1 MSDPKETQ
9 GFRADFLSILREE
22 TQGKTVHRRHF
33 LQTLALFGVSA
44 AAVQLAPS
52 ARAAGDKE
60 IVVVNWGGDAVKQ
73 YDDIWAQPFNKANPG
88 LKAILDGSGPT
99 SGKIKAMVESG
110 AVTWDA
116 CDRNLPASIELG
128 RQGLLEKVDWTV
140 VDPTKLR
147 PIHRTDWGVG
157 SYLYSFALTWDKTA
171 FKERAP
177 NTWADFW
184 NVKDF
189 PGKRTLRNNIEGQL
203 EAALLADGVPPEKVY
218 PIDLDRALA
227 KIKEIKANTIFWA
240 SGSESQ
246 TLFRNKEVTLGNIW
260 HTRAM
265 YLQKE
270 LGDTVQFT
278 FNQGILFAGAWIVPK
293 GNPAGKDVWKFIAS
307 TQDPQSQVNMLREGN
322 GPINPAADPLVPA
335 SLKSVNCGS
344 PENLAKQIAVN
355 AEWYASNYASSLAK
369 YMDVISS

>member
-1 MSDPKETQ
+1 MSEQTEMQDYR
-9 GFRADFLSILREE
+9 GDFIAILKEE
-22 TQGKTVHRRHF
+22 TQGRTVHRRRF

-44 AAVQLAPS
+44 SAVRFAAPANAQAS
-52 ARAAGDKE
+52 KE

-73 YDDIWAQPFNKANPG
+73 YDEIWAQPFNKANPG
-88 LKAILDGSGPT
+88 LKAIVDGTGPT
-99 SGKIKAMVESG
+99 SGKIKAMVDSG

-128 RQGLLEKVDWTV
+128 RQGLLEKVDWTI
-140 VDPTKLR
+140 VDKDKLR

-157 SYLYSFALTWDKTA
+157 SYLYSFALTWDKAALKGKTPA
-171 FKERAP
+171 
-177 NTWADFW
+177 NWADFW
-184 NVKDF
+184 NVKEF
-189 PGKRTLRNNIEGQL
+189 PGKRTLRNNIEGML

-227 KIKEIKANTIFWA
+227 KIKEIKPHTIFWT
-240 SGSESQ
+240 SGAESQ
-246 TLFRNKEVTLGNIW
+246 TLFRNKEVVLGNLW

-270 LGDTVQFT
+270 LGDAVQFS

-293 GNPAGKDVWKFIAS
+293 GNPAKTEVWRFIAS
-307 TQDPQSQVNMLREGN
+307 TQDPQSQVRMLQEGN

-335 SLKSVNCGS
+335 ALKSVNCGS
-344 PENLAKQIAVN
+344 PENLAKQIAVD
-355 AEWYASNYASSLAK
+355 AEWYAANYGAALAR
-369 YMDVISS
+369 YLDVISS